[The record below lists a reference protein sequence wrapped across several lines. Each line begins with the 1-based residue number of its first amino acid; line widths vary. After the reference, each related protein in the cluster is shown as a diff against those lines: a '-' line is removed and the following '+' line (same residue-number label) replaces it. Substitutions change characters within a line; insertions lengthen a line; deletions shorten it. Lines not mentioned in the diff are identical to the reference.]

1 MSAQGDRA
9 LDKFA
14 SRESFDQASESL
26 AESVLPLARQFDSLR
41 CHQAEGILGCIAAEK
56 GTGRRRYL
64 T

>member
-26 AESVLPLARQFDSLR
+26 AESVLPLAWQFGSLR
-41 CHQAEGILGCIAAEK
+41 CHQADGILGSVAAEK
-56 GTGRRRYL
+56 DMGKRRYL